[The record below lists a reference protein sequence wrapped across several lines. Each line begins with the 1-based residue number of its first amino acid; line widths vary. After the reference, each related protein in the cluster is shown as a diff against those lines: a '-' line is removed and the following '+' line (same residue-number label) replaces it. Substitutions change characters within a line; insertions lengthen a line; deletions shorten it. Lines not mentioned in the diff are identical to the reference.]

1 MAGSLAHSIQLE
13 NNHRYTPDMCG
24 IAGIVGLRGAEVNPV
39 ELDALTDALLH
50 RGPDGRGTFVRGNV
64 GLGQRRLKILDL
76 SDAAAQPMISDDG
89 NIVLTFNGEIY
100 NFAELREEL
109 HRKGKTFRSTGDT
122 EVLLRLY
129 EEEGE
134 HCLQKLRG
142 MFALAVYDGKRG
154 KVLLARDRL
163 GKKPLKYFI
172 AQQTLVFAS
181 ELKALRTH
189 LLCPKEMD
197 GTAVHHFLSMM
208 YVPAPAT
215 GIVGIRKLPA
225 AHVLSLDLASGE
237 MGIRRYWSLSYKT
250 DTTTTVQEWKE
261 RIGSVFDDSVR
272 LRMRSDVPVGA
283 FLSGG
288 VDSAAVVAAM
298 SRHTAKPVE
307 TFSIGSSEQSHN
319 ELPLADLVAKQ
330 FGTNH
335 HPIVVAPDIVHL
347 LPELVRTYE
356 EPYADPS
363 VIPTY
368 LIAREARKSVTV
380 ALNGDGGDEN
390 FAGYVRYPILKIARM
405 WGGIPFVHLPTRVV
419 LRRVHALFQNTFT
432 YRALRFERS
441 MRRPLAERHLQY
453 LSFFTEEEKRS
464 LYHDDF
470 AATKQDTFEWY
481 AERTEESRRRAD
493 HWLHQEMSADLD
505 TYLADDLLPKVDLG
519 TMAHGLE
526 ARSPLLD
533 HKLLELTAMLP
544 SHLQLHG
551 LKTKWIFKE
560 MLRGGIPDAI
570 LDRPKS
576 GFRLPLDAWFR
587 GPLKPFVFDRLLS
600 TDSPLHRIMQPAL
613 LELYLQNYI
622 ESRIDLSDH
631 IWALLWLDEWMR
643 QYT

>member
-1 MAGSLAHSIQLE
+1 
-13 NNHRYTPDMCG
+13 MCG
-24 IAGIVGLRGAEVNPV
+24 IAGIIGLKGQSVDPSQ
-39 ELDALTDALLH
+39 LDALTDALAH
-50 RGPDGRGTFVRGNV
+50 RGPDGRGTFLRGNV

-76 SDAAAQPMISDDG
+76 TDAAAQPMLSSDDK
-89 NIVLTFNGEIY
+89 IAMTFNGEIY
-100 NFAELREEL
+100 NFAELRRDLE
-109 HRKGKTFRSTGDT
+109 HKGHSFRSTGDT

-134 HCLQKLRG
+134 RALQKLRG
-142 MFALAVYDGKRG
+142 MFALAVYDGRRG
-154 KVLLARDRL
+154 TVLLARDRV

-172 AQQTLVFAS
+172 RENTLVFAS

-189 LLCPKEMD
+189 PLCPKEMD

-208 YVPAPAT
+208 YVPSPDT
-215 GIVGIRKLPA
+215 GIKGIHKLPA
-225 AHVLSLDLASGE
+225 AHVLGIDLASGE
-237 MGIRRYWSLSYKT
+237 MGIRRYWSLTYNT
-250 DTTTTVQEWKE
+250 DTSKDLVTWKE
-261 RIGSVFDDSVR
+261 HISSVFDESVR

-298 SRHTAKPVE
+298 TRHTDKPVE

-319 ELPLADLVAKQ
+319 ELPLAGLVAKR

-335 HPIVVAPDIVHL
+335 HPIIVAPDIVHL

-368 LIAREARKSVTV
+368 LIAREARAHVTV

-390 FAGYVRYPILKIARM
+390 FSGYVRYSILKFSRL
-405 WGGIPFVHLPTRVV
+405 WGSVPFVHLPMRVV
-419 LRRVHALFQNTFT
+419 LRRMHALFGTTFT

-441 MRRPLAERHLQY
+441 MRRPLPERHLQY

-464 LYHDDF
+464 LYRADF
-470 AATKQDTFEWY
+470 AANKQDTFLWY
-481 AERTEESRRRAD
+481 TQKTAEARTRAS
-493 HWLHQEMSADLD
+493 HWLHQEMSADID

-519 TMAHGLE
+519 TMAHGVE

-533 HKLLELTAMLP
+533 HNLLELTATLP
-544 SHLQLHG
+544 PDMQLRG
-551 LKTKWIFKE
+551 FTTKWIFKD
-560 MLRGGIPDAI
+560 MLRGTIPDVI

-587 GPLKPFVFDRLLS
+587 GPLKPFVLDRLLS
-600 TDSPLHRIMQPAL
+600 PSSPLHQIFEPEL
-613 LELYLQNYI
+613 LEAYLAQYFA
-622 ESRIDLSDH
+622 SRVDLSDH
-631 IWALLWLDEWMR
+631 LWSLLWLDEWMR